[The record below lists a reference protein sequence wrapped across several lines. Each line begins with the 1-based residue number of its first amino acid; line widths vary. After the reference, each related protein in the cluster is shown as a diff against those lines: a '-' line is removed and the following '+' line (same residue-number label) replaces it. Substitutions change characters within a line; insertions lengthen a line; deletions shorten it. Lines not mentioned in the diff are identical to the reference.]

1 MKFIQ
6 NFLFLILFIFVFFS
20 ISKVSYAQDSI
31 YLNFDWLSSFCQ
43 NNEIQISWF
52 TIFLRNG
59 IDSIGIM
66 PLFEASFH
74 SLQNLIGGGYTF
86 FLSPVYN
93 FNHDI
98 TIGYIYTIEFGDFSI
113 SKKIKINDYFTYYP
127 GITFYLRFSS
137 VIITDKEYEDEYY
150 YYNPEKPVEL
160 LLKAGISQSIEYNFN
175 KFILKISMNIFYSFY
190 FFNIITM
197 DTIPHII
204 LELDKIK
211 GHYFV
216 FQFFVL
222 PGFIVNKNIKLFFG
236 LTTYLSTKYLIK
248 DVTWIPDDSEGME
261 FAPRD
266 YPIEYRDGGLI
277 CLVIYFSIG

>member
-6 NFLFLILFIFVFFS
+6 NFLFVILFIFVFFS

-31 YLNFDWLSSFCQ
+31 YLNFNWLSDFCQ

-59 IDSIGIM
+59 VDSVGIM
-66 PLFEASFH
+66 PLFEPSFSSSH
-74 SLQNLIGGGYTF
+74 LLGGYYF
-86 FLSPVYN
+86 FLAPECTLENENPVGFFYSIELG
-93 FNHDI
+93 DI
-98 TIGYIYTIEFGDFSI
+98 SI
-113 SKKIKINDYFTYYP
+113 SKKIKINNYFTYYP
-127 GITFYLRFSS
+127 GIVFYLRFCS

-150 YYNPEKPVEL
+150 YYSPEKPLEINF
-160 LLKAGISQSIEYNFN
+160 KIGTSQSLEYNYN
-175 KFILKISMNIFYSFY
+175 KFILRFTLNLFYSY
-190 FFNIITM
+190 YQLNYYKM
-197 DTIPHII
+197 NGIPYEIAV
-204 LELDKIK
+204 KKYIK

-222 PGFIVNKNIKLFFG
+222 PGFIVNKNIKVFFG

-248 DVTWIPDDSEGME
+248 DVTWIPDDYEGME